1 MPIAALIL
9 LVLAAAAAASER
21 PINVT
26 GHGWAPFISPMGEPF
41 RANSAND
48 DTLAK
53 WFYQAD
59 RNRDGALTPDEMRA
73 DADRF
78 FATLD
83 TDHNGLIDSEELI
96 AYEQEL
102 APEVQVNTRWMRQG
116 SQIAAEPQPPASD
129 GSHKRRRSGD
139 EFDGYLIHGPQ
150 GAARYALLNIPE
162 PVAGADADFDRAIT
176 LAEFRQAAIQRF
188 QLLDTKRQG
197 KLVLIDLEGLVPS
210 RPKKGHKPKENAPDA
225 RIGLP
230 LPQES
235 N

>member
-1 MPIAALIL
+1 MPVPALTL
-9 LVLAAAAAASER
+9 LILAAAAQASER

-41 RANSAND
+41 RAKSATD
-48 DTLAK
+48 DTLAR

-59 RNRDGALTPDEMRA
+59 RNRDGALTPDEMQA

-83 TDHNGLIDSEELI
+83 TDRNGLIDSEELI

-102 APEVQVNTRWMRQG
+102 APEVQVNSRWMRSG
-116 SQIAAEPQPPASD
+116 AKIAAEPLPPAD
-129 GSHKRRRSGD
+129 GSHKRRRGGD

-162 PVAGADADFDRAIT
+162 PVAAADADFDRAVT

-188 QLLDTKRQG
+188 QLLDTRR
-197 KLVLIDLEGLVPS
+197 LERLNLADLEGLVPA
-210 RPKKGHKPKENAPDA
+210 RPKKGHRPKEDAPDA